1 MATLLKGWKK
11 GMGGK
16 LSRSGNSP
24 VTYNETRTAVV
35 ISDIKDESPFNVL
48 STTGLP
54 RVGLSTL
61 ITPTAAIC
69 TSVDPKQD
77 SVSPFVWFVDCEF
90 STATDK
96 QDTNDSNPDPT
107 TWLPIY
113 SGKIE
118 TYPEVMH
125 TDFSTPPK
133 PYLNSAKCKFPEPLI
148 INRPIIV
155 YDFFQYEAD
164 TITDIQI
171 GDRNDT
177 INSDTV
183 RGGMFPIST
192 LKCTVSGFER
202 GYFYGM
208 AAVKIN
214 YSVAYKKSTW
224 LNKPLDM
231 GYDYLIGSNKLT
243 SDSIVALNSDGT
255 KKADTADPDALEFKG
270 FRPISFSFLR

>member
-1 MATLLKGWKK
+1 MSTILKGWKK

-16 LSRSGNSP
+16 FTKTKEGP
-24 VTYNETRTAVV
+24 VWTETRTAV
-35 ISDIKDESPFNVL
+35 IYSSIKYENPFTVL

-61 ITPTAAIC
+61 PGLTAAIC
-69 TSVDPKQD
+69 TDVSPKQD
-77 SVSPFVWFVDCEF
+77 TTSPYLWLADCEY
-90 STATDK
+90 STATEK

-113 SGKIE
+113 GGKVE

-125 TDFSTPPK
+125 EDFSTPPK

-155 YDFFQYEAD
+155 YDFFQYEANSV
-164 TITDIQI
+164 TDIQI

-183 RGGMFPIST
+183 RSGMFPIHT
-192 LKCTVSGFER
+192 LKCTVSGFDR

-214 YSVAYKKSTW
+214 YSVAYKKNKW
-224 LNKPLDM
+224 LNRPLDM
-231 GYDYLIGSNKLT
+231 GYDSLYASVKV
-243 SDSIVALNSDGT
+243 SHDSIVALNSDGT
-255 KKADTADPDALEFKG
+255 KKSDTAAPDVLEFKG
-270 FRPISFSFLR
+270 FRPISFAFLR